1 MGTIRVPTAA
11 IPSAI
16 VTTLDRLPELLLV
29 DRLHVPRKEIVPPA
43 APLELINA
51 FLPHHFPTTQTPVA
65 VDPYPL
71 HPPPTLAFRQ
81 PPVALVHR
89 LLNVVLL
96 HHVHLLDGI
105 HPKPFIL
112 LPPFYAALHRHRLRN
127 DNAFPLPPLNPQ
139 LPRHQFRLPQLQR
152 HVLHLHPRLPLTIGL
167 PPQHS
172 SSNPSFHPN
181 KTIYHFL
188 PPLPRWMTLSCPHS
202 PPIVFILR
210 VRLPTLTNSLH
221 DLPRLPITLTRL
233 HDSYPYASTVVV
245 APTVHLRLLVLR
257 ALIIPPMKKTAGVQF
272 MTSPTAKWP
281 TLLPTPF
288 TNCPMTSV
296 SPIIFSSTKPV
307 SIPKRDHR
315 LSHSSKT
322 TSNSKTTKPT
332 LRLPQ

>member
-1 MGTIRVPTAA
+1 MGAIRVPTAA
-11 IPSAI
+11 ILSAI
-16 VTTLDRLPELLLV
+16 VTTLDRLRLLLV
-29 DRLHVPRKEIVPPA
+29 DRLHVPRSEVVPPA

-51 FLPHHFPTTQTPVA
+51 FLPHHLPPTQTQVVA
-65 VDPYPL
+65 VPYLL
-71 HPPPTLAFRQ
+71 HPPPILAFRQ
-81 PPVALVHR
+81 LPV
-89 LLNVVLL
+89 
-96 HHVHLLDGI
+96 
-105 HPKPFIL
+105 
-112 LPPFYAALHRHRLRN
+112 
-127 DNAFPLPPLNPQ
+127 
-139 LPRHQFRLPQLQR
+139 
-152 HVLHLHPRLPLTIGL
+152 
-167 PPQHS
+167 HS
-172 SSNPSFHPN
+172 SSNHSFHPN
-181 KTIYHFL
+181 KTIYHFP
-188 PPLPRWMTLSCPHS
+188 PPLPRWMTLYCPHS
-202 PPIVFILR
+202 PPIVFILL
-210 VRLPTLTNSLH
+210 VRLLTLTNSLH